1 MEGSAVFRLI
11 SVIPDRVART
21 QSGTPFDGK
30 SSDRA
35 EQLARF
41 LGWLGPLN
49 PIGKEEQQLLGLRGG
64 AARPMADEDEHEH
77 DPLGGDDGEEPSNR
91 QAEAG
96 TQVAL

>member
-1 MEGSAVFRLI
+1 MDGAAMFRLI

-35 EQLARF
+35 ELLGRF

-64 AARPMADEDEHEH
+64 AARPLADEDE
-77 DPLGGDDGEEPSNR
+77 PLGGEEGEEPSNP